1 MLKYTVIL
9 EPENTGGYSV
19 HCPSM
24 PGCIAQGENKESAIE
39 NIKLA
44 ILSSAKAWKEDD
56 LDAPEDSID
65 KIADEIFEILISR
78 QSEKL
83 SLALETA
90 EVLVESDE
98 FSQAPVPENEMGP
111 LTLIVQE
118 DPAKGAIKPGA
129 LRGLIRHSGMTTK
142 EFLDY
147 VQYESNIVQL
157 ITSKNV
163 DLET

>member
-90 EVLVESDE
+90 EVLVDSDE

-118 DPAKGAIKPGA
+118 DPAAKQKDRT
-129 LRGLIRHSGMTTK
+129 LFMT
-142 EFLDY
+142 
-147 VQYESNIVQL
+147 S
-157 ITSKNV
+157 
-163 DLET
+163 

>member
-65 KIADEIFEILISR
+65 KIADEIFE
-78 QSEKL
+78 L
-83 SLALETA
+83 SL
-90 EVLVESDE
+90 
-98 FSQAPVPENEMGP
+98 
-111 LTLIVQE
+111 IH
-118 DPAKGAIKPGA
+118 I
-129 LRGLIRHSGMTTK
+129 
-142 EFLDY
+142 
-147 VQYESNIVQL
+147 
-157 ITSKNV
+157 
-163 DLET
+163 